1 MAMTLIRD
9 VPRSAVRASL
19 WATRLPLTAVEAL
32 RGDRA
37 GTWTPAL
44 VFDGVAATVREF
56 AGGVLGDDELV
67 QAGRMERARVTELK
81 RATELE
87 AVAVAT
93 REQADAEFDEQRA
106 QAEQKRERAAAQTR
120 ARRGRVQRE
129 GEQRRDEVDE
139 TAELLEESVRDT
151 EALTKEQLAK
161 QERATRKARLQ
172 AEHDV
177 LQDERRAVAAEGA
190 AVDAER
196 ELRTTKAAR
205 RSNRV
210 DD

>member
-1 MAMTLIRD
+1 MTVMRD

-56 AGGVLGDDELV
+56 AGGVLRDDELV
-67 QAGRMERARVTELK
+67 QAGRMERARVAELK

-87 AVAVAT
+87 ATAVAI
-93 REQADAEFDEQRA
+93 REQADAELYEQRA
-106 QAEQKRERAAAQTR
+106 QAEQERERAARQTR
-120 ARRGRVQRE
+120 ARKTTLQRE
-129 GEQRRDEVDE
+129 REQQRDDVDE
-139 TAELLEESVRDT
+139 TAELLEESVRET

-161 QERATRKARLQ
+161 QQRATRKARLQ

-190 AVDAER
+190 AVDADR
-196 ELRTTKAAR
+196 ELRATKAAR
-205 RSNRV
+205 RSNRSG
-210 DD
+210 D